1 MKKILKKV
9 LWFIFTV
16 LVAVILFILLIF
28 LFTRNRNKSDA
39 QINTYTVTIWDIEN
53 TIEVYGNAELK
64 KEEMLWF
71 SLPWDVAEI
80 FVNEWD
86 FVTKWQI
93 LASLDTES
101 IENDIRQAELN
112 LENAKIN
119 YQDLQNWGTD
129 TQILQAE
136 NALEQSRAALKLAK
150 QQLDELEDNSDID
163 AVWNNN
169 DTVLKSTTLSVKDY
183 ITQWEKAIISLDK
196 IFGVSN
202 KYESEN
208 DAFEEFLSR
217 KNISYKRQTNN
228 LISRSYS
235 LLDDLKDDYDDLWNI
250 SLNNKYRLSN
260 ALKTAESLYQA
271 IYDASESAYNALE
284 NSETNE
290 TLTPA
295 MIWNFESIVWNCS
308 TLAKTTLANILN
320 QNNTLNNLSN
330 SNSSDIAI
338 QAKENEIASLENT
351 IRLQEKSLQ
360 DIKNWGT
367 DSQKNIAA
375 NTVKQWEITVNKA
388 KKWLDS
394 YQITAPF
401 DWKIRKIDFEIWDK
415 ISATNPKFIYIENPD
430 LIEISIA
437 LDQIDIVQVEEWM
450 PAEVEFDAY
459 PWVIFYGEISDI
471 DTKANISAWVV
482 SYTVKVHIDKWEY
495 KIFGWMTANV
505 KIIIERQ
512 EEIIQVPTTYIQYI
526 WEKSYVTNSSWLL
539 VEVELWIVNDNMTQ
553 VISGLNDWDQI
564 IKKISNSAQSSL
576 FNMDDMEEMHD
587 TMVNNMYSQ

>member
-1 MKKILKKV
+1 MKKILKKI
-9 LWFIFTV
+9 LWFIFT
-16 LVAVILFILLIF
+16 LLIAAILFCLLIL
-28 LFTRNRNKSDA
+28 LFTRNRNKSDT
-39 QINTYTVTIWDIEN
+39 QINTYTVTRWDIEK
-53 TIEVYGNAELK
+53 TVEVYGNAELK

-71 SLPWDVAEI
+71 SMQWDVAEI
-80 FVNEWD
+80 YVNEWD

-93 LASLDTES
+93 LASLDTEN
-101 IENDIRQAELN
+101 IENDIRQAELS
-112 LENAKIN
+112 LENAKIS
-119 YQDLQNWGTD
+119 YQDLENWGTD

-150 QQLDELEDNSDID
+150 QQLDELEDSSDID

-169 DTVLKSTTLSVKDY
+169 NTVLKSTTLSIKDY

-208 DAFEEFLSR
+208 DAFEEFLSK
-217 KNISYKRQTNN
+217 KNTSYKRQTSS

-235 LLDDLKDDYDDLWNI
+235 LLDDLKDDYDDLWNV

-260 ALKTAESLYQA
+260 ALKTAESMYQA

-320 QNNTLNNLSN
+320 QNNTLNNLTN
-330 SNSSDIAI
+330 SNSSDLAI
-338 QAKENEIASLENT
+338 QAKKNEIASLEST

-360 DIKNWGT
+360 EIKKWGT
-367 DSQKNIAA
+367 DSQKSIAA
-375 NTVKQWEITVNKA
+375 NGVEQWEITVNKA
-388 KKWLDS
+388 KKWLKS

-401 DWKIRKIDFEIWDK
+401 DWKIRKIDFEEWDK

-430 LIEISIA
+430 LIDISLF
-437 LDQIDIVQVEEWM
+437 LDQIDVVQVEIWM

-459 PWVIFYGEISDI
+459 PWEIFYGEISDI
-471 DTKANISAWVV
+471 DTKANISAGVV

-495 KIFGWMTANV
+495 TIYGWMTANV
-505 KIIIERQ
+505 KIILDRQ
-512 EEIIQVPTTYIQYI
+512 TNAIQIPTTYIQEI
-526 WEKSYVTNSSWLL
+526 WERNYVVNWSGDL
-539 VEVELWIVNDNMTQ
+539 VEVQVWIANDNMIEI
-553 VISGLNDWDQI
+553 ISGLEIGDEIVKEVSKTSTNGLGEDLMNMSND
-564 IKKISNSAQSSL
+564 A
-576 FNMDDMEEMHD
+576 
-587 TMVNNMYSQ
+587 VN